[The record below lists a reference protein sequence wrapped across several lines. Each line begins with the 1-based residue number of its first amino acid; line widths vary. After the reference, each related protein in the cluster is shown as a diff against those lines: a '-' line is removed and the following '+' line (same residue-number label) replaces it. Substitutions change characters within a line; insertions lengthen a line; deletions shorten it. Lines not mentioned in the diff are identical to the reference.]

1 MFLKEKMKPVINRVA
16 VVVPAVVCA
25 SSFCA
30 VPAFASEASNASASA
45 TEAVGLVT
53 AVASLFTTYP
63 MNVFLGCGLAAAG
76 LGLFARAKRTSGG
89 HN

>member
-1 MFLKEKMKPVINRVA
+1 MLLKEKMKPVINRIA
-16 VVVPAVVCA
+16 VVVPAVVSCSA
-25 SSFCA
+25 LCA
-30 VPAFASEASNASASA
+30 VPAFAADASASASA

-53 AVASLFTTYP
+53 AVSSLFTTYP

-89 HN
+89 KS